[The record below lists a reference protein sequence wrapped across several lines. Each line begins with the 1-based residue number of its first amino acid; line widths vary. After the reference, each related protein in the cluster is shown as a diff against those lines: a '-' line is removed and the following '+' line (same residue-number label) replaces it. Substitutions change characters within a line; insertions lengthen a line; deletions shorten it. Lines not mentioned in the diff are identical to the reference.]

1 MSPPPFN
8 IAMNNGNC
16 VCLERGRLYFRSCR
30 NSSPPSPVPY
40 TGGASCK
47 QMGEEEG
54 FASVTSVSL
63 DNRAL
68 SLLDDISKF
77 LRINFQQI
85 KITLEEIVK
94 IFNYIHPPSLKHF

>member
-1 MSPPPFN
+1 
-8 IAMNNGNC
+8 
-16 VCLERGRLYFRSCR
+16 
-30 NSSPPSPVPY
+30 
-40 TGGASCK
+40 
-47 QMGEEEG
+47 MGEEEG